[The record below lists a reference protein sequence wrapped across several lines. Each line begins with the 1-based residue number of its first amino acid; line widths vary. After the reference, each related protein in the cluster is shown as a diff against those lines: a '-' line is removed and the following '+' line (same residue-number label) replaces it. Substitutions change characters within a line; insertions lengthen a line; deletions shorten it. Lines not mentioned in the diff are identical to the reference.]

1 MTAFH
6 RNVWTARGATAVGR
20 AETRRMGFRVF
31 VVAGNAAAVTVVTVV
46 ALVAATEKW
55 ATGGRACGT
64 NVRSCTVWAAAV
76 DVPVFIAT
84 AIRNPL
90 RVRLAA
96 ATVRSSVVPRSLRRS
111 AALRSLG
118 ASGAGG
124 ATGSCSKPETR
135 GPLDQLGSGS
145 RRRATEAR
153 SGSTRTNSGLMTCG
167 VASMIQ
173 RLTAEAKYNG
183 RRLGRHH
190 YPTDRGPTAVAL
202 SAYGS
207 VAATALK
214 LVPTR
219 NPSSYCVQAVESPGR

>member
-1 MTAFH
+1 VTACH
-6 RNVWTARGATAVGR
+6 RNVLTARCTTAVGR
-20 AETRRMGFRVF
+20 AETRRVVFRVV
-31 VVAGNAAAVTVVTVV
+31 VVAGNAAVVTVV
-46 ALVAATEKW
+46 AVVAATEKW
-55 ATGGRACGT
+55 ATLSRASGT
-64 NVRSCTVWAAAV
+64 NERSCTVCAAAA

-96 ATVRSSVVPRSLRRS
+96 ATVRSSVVPRSLSRS

-118 ASGAGG
+118 PAAPAGV
-124 ATGSCSKPETR
+124 TGSSSKPEMR

-173 RLTAEAKYNG
+173 RLTAEAKYSG
-183 RRLGRHH
+183 RRLGRRH
-190 YPTDRGPTAVAL
+190 YPTDRGPTAVVL
-202 SAYGS
+202 SA
-207 VAATALK
+207 
-214 LVPTR
+214 
-219 NPSSYCVQAVESPGR
+219 